1 MSDHGRIANEEWLA
15 LCKRYVQRYFKRYQE
30 EGMGRDEAMQAAK
43 KKSIAKMASSHPEV
57 ERYLQS
63 PLADSEVDALLA
75 EPTEVTQTQ
84 AAEKVLPTD
93 DDAEEDLE
101 QETTREAMTK
111 SLIGGFEDVGSV
123 PNIVT
128 LIKTSLTN
136 LRWKNIKPYLPFLL
150 FSHPVIV
157 VMFAGSLTDLPGSLT
172 YIAVWAFLA
181 AVVCGVIGVVLGL
194 QNNVVVFRDTKQMRL
209 LAFGTLVSVGVILPF
224 GALLGF
230 ISEALSPVGAHPPLW
245 VDIPITIVG
254 VTVLFTV
261 SSLLPL
267 LSLKTS
273 AESNAHFGFF
283 KRLCAV
289 SAAGWCSQLYLLNM
303 LAIRLGVG
311 DAVTRFPQLVDK
323 VELDKKQ
330 ANWLSKCQY
339 IVCWILGCSLWIRL
353 INGPQVR
360 EALDNSQTE

>member
-1 MSDHGRIANEEWLA
+1 MSNHSRTVNEEWLA

-43 KKSIAKMASSHPEV
+43 KKSIAKMASSHPEI

-75 EPTEVTQTQ
+75 EPTEVTQAQ
-84 AAEKVLPTD
+84 VAEKVLPTD
-93 DDAEEDLE
+93 DNAEEDLE

-111 SLIGGFEDVGSV
+111 SLIGGFEDVDSV

-136 LRWKNIKPYLPFLL
+136 LRWKNVKPCLPFLL

-157 VMFAGSLTDLPGSLT
+157 FTCAAVATDLGSGRTNPLRILPNIFVGAI
-172 YIAVWAFLA
+172 IAGWVF
-181 AVVCGVIGVVLGL
+181 GVIGIVLGL
-194 QNNVVVFRDTKQMRL
+194 HDNVVVCKDTKQMRL
-209 LAFGTLVSVGVILPF
+209 LAFGTLVWFGVVFP
-224 GALLGF
+224 LGGL
-230 ISEALSPVGAHPPLW
+230 IGYIAEVSPVWIETPFTA
-245 VDIPITIVG
+245 
-254 VTVLFTV
+254 VTLVVIFTLI
-261 SSLLPL
+261 SLLPL

-360 EALDNSQTE
+360 EALDNSQTQ